1 MEINKNTNGWAA
13 FANQRKHIAE
23 LEIENQKLR
32 SFIEQ
37 KYGKRCVIV
46 VSKDT
51 DDVIVFSKK
60 EHELLIKHHTKNEQS
75 LEIPNGVNNT
85 FITEDKIIL
94 QTETSYSSPISNNNT
109 KTTLSATI
117 TPDNTKTTL
126 SATITPDNK
135 RTRDM
140 TTNPRLN
147 YRDWSKQWNKNTRI
161 RYVVSNNP
169 ISYYKWVNKQYDKSK
184 LFIENSWDSYSS
196 WIVATSCSI
205 KMGSSLKSAYVVCE
219 YYNEATST
227 WINMNDVAIYG
238 NKLN

>member
-51 DDVIVFSKK
+51 DDVIVFPKK

-94 QTETSYSSPISNNNT
+94 QTETSYSSSISNN
-109 KTTLSATI
+109 
-117 TPDNTKTTL
+117 NTKTTL

-140 TTNPRLN
+140 TSNPRLKC
-147 YRDWSKQWNKNTRI
+147 RDWSKQWNKNTKCSGWLQI
-161 RYVVSNNP
+161 RKHNIRTNLQA
-169 ISYYKWVNKQYDKSK
+169 KM
-184 LFIENSWDSYSS
+184 DS
-196 WIVATSCSI
+196 
-205 KMGSSLKSAYVVCE
+205 
-219 YYNEATST
+219 
-227 WINMNDVAIYG
+227 
-238 NKLN
+238 